1 MRLASASWMNKGG
14 WRVLAALTSAGILV
28 LAACSAGPSSSS
40 SPTQGTATPRV
51 NVPVKIAVNAGVNY
65 SNLAASYAVKQ
76 GLLEKRGYKA
86 ELVLV
91 PNDTTGVQG
100 LLANSFQVVTQGAS
114 AALAAASQGADLV
127 MIDSICPLIDYQF
140 VVRSSIN
147 SLKELEG
154 KTVGISSPGAI
165 SEQVPKL
172 VLINRG
178 VDVSKIQFVA
188 IGGDA
193 DRAKALTAAKIDG
206 AVINAVNTI
215 AAIKADPS
223 LRILVDAGQELSKK
237 FLNTAVVTTKNV
249 ATTQPQLVQDVL
261 AAFLEATRIMQS
273 DRSKTVEFAIQQGMP
288 ANAAGEAY
296 DLLNRSGAYFPV
308 NGGLDRDVFEFTVQ
322 SLILS
327 GQLKPASIRWDNTA
341 NMKFLEAA
349 LKELGPY
356 SR

>member
-1 MRLASASWMNKGG
+1 MRLASASWMNKSG
-14 WRVLAALTSAGILV
+14 WRVLAALASAAILV
-28 LAACSAGPSSSS
+28 LAACSAGPTSSGA
-40 SPTQGTATPRV
+40 TQGTATPRV
-51 NVPVKIAVNAGVNY
+51 NVPVKIAMNAGVNY

-100 LLANSFQVVTQGAS
+100 LLANSFQVLTQGAS

-127 MIDSICPLIDYQF
+127 IIDSICPLIDYQF

-172 VLINRG
+172 VLLNRG

-206 AVINAVNTI
+206 AVVNAVNTI
-215 AAIKADPS
+215 AATKSDPS
-223 LRILVDAGQELSKK
+223 LKILADAGQELSKK
-237 FLNTAVVTTKNV
+237 FLNTAVVTTKSV
-249 ATTQPQLVQDVL
+249 ATNQPQLVQDVL

-273 DRSKTVEFAIQQGMP
+273 DRAKTVDFAIQQGMP

-327 GQLKPASIRWDNTA
+327 GQLKPAAVRWDNTA
-341 NMKFLEAA
+341 NTKFLEAA